1 VNEELCSELA
11 QRIADRLFH
20 EGFLRSGEEN
30 PDEIDF
36 DEDEENQ
43 VVSDAK
49 NVILD
54 VIISFTDPADD
65 EKI

>member
-1 VNEELCSELA
+1 MNEELCSELA

-20 EGFLRSGEEN
+20 EGFLRSEEEN

-36 DEDEENQ
+36 DENEENQ

-49 NVILD
+49 DVILNI
-54 VIISFTDPADD
+54 IISFTDPADD
-65 EKI
+65 EEI